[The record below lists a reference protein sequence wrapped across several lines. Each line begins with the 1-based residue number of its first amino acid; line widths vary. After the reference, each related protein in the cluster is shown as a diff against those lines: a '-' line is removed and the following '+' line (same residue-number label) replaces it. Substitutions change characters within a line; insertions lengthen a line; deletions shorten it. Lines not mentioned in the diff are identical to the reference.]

1 MNKLDPFEG
10 DEEGSDGEA
19 NPPAP
24 IPDTDNEPQQ
34 QQQQQLPQVCTHA
47 WLINYSPPARHISS

>member
-10 DEEGSDGEA
+10 DEDGSDGEA

-24 IPDTDNEPQQ
+24 VPDTDNQPQQ

-47 WLINYSPPARHISS
+47 WLMDTLKFNY

>member
-24 IPDTDNEPQQ
+24 VPESDNQQ
-34 QQQQQLPQVCTHA
+34 QQHPQVQYNV
-47 WLINYSPPARHISS
+47 IQQ

>member
-24 IPDTDNEPQQ
+24 VPDTDNQLQ
-34 QQQQQLPQVCTHA
+34 QQQQQLPQVYNALLFDT
-47 WLINYSPPARHISS
+47 SSS